1 MQVQADISRRR
12 LAARIGT
19 VQRVLID
26 QAAPGGGIGRT
37 AGEAPEI
44 DGVVRVAADRTLQP
58 GQFYDARI
66 VDSDEHDLSAVLVRS
81 GSELESIGSDSRQ
94 GGVR

>member
-1 MQVQADISRRR
+1 
-12 LAARIGT
+12 
-19 VQRVLID
+19 
-26 QAAPGGGIGRT
+26 
-37 AGEAPEI
+37 
-44 DGVVRVAADRTLQP
+44 VRVAADRTLQP